1 MKNELTK
8 TKFKSTPG
16 VAHLTTWIVCLA
28 TLTLICSS
36 APAQNLFMSDGY
48 SGISENLGHIYK
60 FTPTGASSA
69 FASGLDGPLAMAFDS
84 AGNLSMAAEGNIY
97 KLTHDGGRNTFASGV

>member
-1 MKNELTK
+1 MKNKETE
-8 TKFKSTPG
+8 TKFKSSRG
-16 VAHLTTWIVCLA
+16 AAHHLIGSTICLA
-28 TLTLICSS
+28 ALTLICSS

-84 AGNLSMAAEGNIY
+84 AGNLSIADDGNIY
-97 KLTHDGGRNTFASGV
+97 ECIRNVDRATYEH